1 MKKLLLGTIILLN
14 ITYYANA
21 AKEDSS
27 YLTKQKLEIQEL
39 KKELNT
45 FYNQK
50 EKEYQERKKE
60 LEDILKKIESNKAQI
75 ESIKDENAQILE
87 DINKSVENKITVI
100 YNKMKAKTAAAIFN
114 QMMAQGEIEDV
125 FDIIVRLKEKNITQ
139 MMRYLS
145 VQNAAKLTQ
154 MFENY
159 DVNEEKGE

>member
-1 MKKLLLGTIILLN
+1 MKKLLINTFILISLFL
-14 ITYYANA
+14 YANA
-21 AKEDSS
+21 QEDSS
-27 YLTKQKLEIQEL
+27 YLTKQKLEIKEL

-50 EKEYQERKKE
+50 EEEYQARKKE
-60 LEDILKKIESNKAQI
+60 LEDILKKVENQKAQI
-75 ESIKDENAQILE
+75 EKIKNENVEILQ
-87 DINKSVENKITVI
+87 DINQSVENKITKI
-100 YNKMKAKTAAAIFN
+100 YNKMKAKTAAGIFN

-125 FDIIVRLKEKNITQ
+125 FDIIVRLKEKNITK

-159 DVNEEKGE
+159 DVNEKKGE